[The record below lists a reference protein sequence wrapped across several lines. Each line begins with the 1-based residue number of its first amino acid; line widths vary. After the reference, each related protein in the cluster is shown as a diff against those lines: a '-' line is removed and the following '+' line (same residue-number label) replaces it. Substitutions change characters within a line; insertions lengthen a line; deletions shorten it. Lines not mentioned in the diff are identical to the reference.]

1 VLFECSSCR
10 WRNLPST
17 SVSFRSIVWVLTTA
31 TSSRFLVSIGR
42 DAEAVAVIHRVA
54 AVNGKTCT
62 LTVEDLHNAAK
73 PYYKD
78 DGDGAQVTTKFSTWG
93 LVKNSFRDLVSPGV
107 ESNAEETG
115 HLLTFFPSSFPNTP
129 YSQDGEHIRGLF
141 ATPRLAYSCSLI
153 IFIYGSLG
161 LAYPLFNGFLGAYLS
176 LRQAGIG
183 NNSVDATY
191 CE

>member
-1 VLFECSSCR
+1 M
-10 WRNLPST
+10 
-17 SVSFRSIVWVLTTA
+17 TA
-31 TSSRFLVSIGR
+31 CFRFLVSIGR

-54 AVNGKTCT
+54 AVNGKTST
-62 LTVEDLHNAAK
+62 LTVEDLDNAAK
-73 PYYKD
+73 PYYKNA
-78 DGDGAQVTTKFSTWG
+78 GDGAQVTTKFSTWG
-93 LVKNSFRDLVSPGV
+93 LIKNSFRDLVSPGIDFIPD
-107 ESNAEETG
+107 ETQFWS
-115 HLLTFFPSSFPNTP
+115 L
-129 YSQDGEHIRGLF
+129 SQDGEHLRGLF

-191 CE
+191 CELSSLYSASHESITEEIG